1 MSKLPLIHQLYH
13 SLCENFIL
21 FKKHPSHLYP
31 EPPLPTVQH
40 WVFLTKRRRIGFE
53 DFLEAISDERITG
66 SGLQGKLQGVKSSNH
81 TNSPKFLFDE
91 SLKME
96 IMTFSHSIVTGF
108 PFSGLS

>member
-31 EPPLPTVQH
+31 EPPPSHCPALG
-40 WVFLTKRRRIGFE
+40 FLTKRRRIGFE

-66 SGLQGKLQGVKSSNH
+66 SGFQGKLQGVKSSNH